1 GVIYI
6 IDEPSVGLHPYNN
19 IQLIKILRKL
29 VNLGNTVL
37 IIEHD
42 QEIIL
47 SADYIIDL
55 GPEAG
60 NKGGTIVSSGKINN
74 ILENKHSLTGKYL
87 KKIYSFESIIKPK
100 ISSTNVLQIRNAY
113 VNNLKNLNIDIP
125 L

>member
-1 GVIYI
+1 MTAIKKRLNLFKKLGLEYLNLNRNISSLSGGEIQRIKLINQLASRLTGVIYI

-19 IQLIKILRKL
+19 IQLIKILRQL

-60 NKGGTIVSSGKINN
+60 NKGGN
-74 ILENKHSLTGKYL
+74 Y
-87 KKIYSFESIIKPK
+87 
-100 ISSTNVLQIRNAY
+100 
-113 VNNLKNLNIDIP
+113 
-125 L
+125 